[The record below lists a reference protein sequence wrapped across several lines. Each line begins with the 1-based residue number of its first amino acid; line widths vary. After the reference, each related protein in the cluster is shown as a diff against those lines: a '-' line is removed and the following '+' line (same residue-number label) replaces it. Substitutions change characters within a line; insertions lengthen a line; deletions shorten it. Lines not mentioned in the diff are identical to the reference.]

1 MTVGR
6 QAWFRVK
13 ELPSHRVHVYM
24 DKVFFGKSYWR
35 IHRAMDWPYLYVGRH
50 HREYFHDAFSCSLIA
65 LEEYSGDPHAYS
77 AALLHVQLDEL
88 CSWNPGYKRH
98 LEMMAELEAEE
109 RKRKRRKRKKR
120 RKQRKRRRMMMV
132 DREFEEFI
140 LKVRRFEVLARVFF
154 GS

>member
-1 MTVGR
+1 
-6 QAWFRVK
+6 
-13 ELPSHRVHVYM
+13 
-24 DKVFFGKSYWR
+24 
-35 IHRAMDWPYLYVGRH
+35 
-50 HREYFHDAFSCSLIA
+50 
-65 LEEYSGDPHAYS
+65 
-77 AALLHVQLDEL
+77 
-88 CSWNPGYKRH
+88 
-98 LEMMAELEAEE
+98 MMAELEAEE